1 MDIDEPETIAATTTT
16 TTSAPS
22 IPLYR
27 ASPGVDM
34 PFKAGYD
41 DIHVND
47 TNTSI
52 DLLFI
57 MDSTGSMGSYLDNA
71 TKNVIQICQSIIHSE
86 KLHGDHALRLGL
98 ISYRDSKPQDYTY
111 ETKNFGFTH
120 DYDQM
125 RENLKSLYASGG
137 GDGPEA
143 VTIAMK
149 EAVYEMP
156 WRANASK
163 MAVLVADAPPHG
175 IGEYGDGFPDGSPCG
190 NDPLQL
196 ARIMGSHSITLFV
209 VACEPALSG
218 YQYST
223 DFFRALAD
231 LTGGMM
237 IPLVSASMLAQV
249 IIGSALEQMDIER
262 LISQVGDAVAQR
274 VHGQNESVDD
284 VAKALHETL
293 MLRNESTKKIYVE
306 NIYRDSSEAQHNY
319 NVWMGVNSIQEAKGA
334 VKRVPGSRFTD
345 KYLSQRYASPPSYS
359 YTTGAPSLPP
369 RSSASTTTTTTS
381 SPGSRKPLSSFAAFS
396 AAPTLNTSIMSAGAG
411 HTGGAFGGVRGDDTM
426 NDSDEEEM
434 VDRELGGGN
443 DDEDEAIQTDEGVQF
458 REGAITLDQARRITT
473 ASAWRSAMAYR

>member
-1 MDIDEPETIAATTTT
+1 MDIDRDEPAV
-16 TTSAPS
+16 
-22 IPLYR
+22 PLYR
-27 ASPGVDM
+27 ANPGVDL
-34 PFKAGYD
+34 PQTQGYE
-41 DIHVND
+41 DIHIND
-47 TNTSI
+47 TSTSI

-71 TKNVIQICQSIIHSE
+71 TKNVIEICQTIIQSE
-86 KLHGDHALRLGL
+86 KLQGEHALRLGL

-149 EAVYEMP
+149 EAVENMP

-175 IGEYGDGFPDGSPCG
+175 IGEYGDGFPEGSPCG

-196 ARIMGSHSITLFV
+196 ARVMASHSITLFV

-223 DFFRALAD
+223 DFFKALAD

-237 IPLVSASMLAQV
+237 IPLVSASLLAQV

-262 LISQVGDAVAQR
+262 LIKEVGSAVAER
-274 VHGQNESVDD
+274 VHGQNENVDD
-284 VAKALHETL
+284 VARALHETL
-293 MLRNESTKKIYVE
+293 MLRNESTKRIYVE
-306 NIYRDSSEAQHNY
+306 NIYRESEEADYNY
-319 NVWMGVNSIQEAKGA
+319 NVWRNIANIQDAKGV

-345 KYLSQRYASPPSYS
+345 KYLSMRYASPPSYS
-359 YTTGAPSLPP
+359 YTTGAPALPARP
-369 RSSASTTTTTTS
+369 GASSTS
-381 SPGSRKPLSSFAAFS
+381 ESSRKPLSSFAAFS
-396 AAPTLNTSIMSAGAG
+396 AGPQLHNTSIMSTPVGAS
-411 HTGGAFGGVRGDDTM
+411 TTSAAFSGPRTSTRNEDMMDD
-426 NDSDEEEM
+426 DSDDEKLIDQQLGEE
-434 VDRELGGGN
+434 
-443 DDEDEAIQTDEGVQF
+443 DDVMQPDEGVQF
-458 REGAITLDQARRITT
+458 RQGAITYDQARRITT